1 MQFWNRQDYIHQD
14 VFLFLPSCEPRQ
26 CQPDFLWYFVEVC
39 CFIQLKIHQKF
50 KFAEI
55 PRTFHL
61 QNDKNKSNLLILLKY
76 FVKFPVRQSISCEQS
91 SQVHGEKDGLIF
103 ILIWSDLKWS
113 SQHQN
118 GLEMPQVTADCPGHT
133 QRGPKVAQTDL
144 SLVIWTRQGHF
155 EANLF

>member
-1 MQFWNRQDYIHQD
+1 MQFSLYKLENTKVTKSVWGWHNIPPPSHSWKIKSRCTAGRL
-14 VFLFLPSCEPRQ
+14 FFLPSCEPRQ

-91 SQVHGEKDGLIF
+91 SQVHGEKEGLLCCAGDGWY
-103 ILIWSDLKWS
+103 ILST
-113 SQHQN
+113 
-118 GLEMPQVTADCPGHT
+118 LE
-133 QRGPKVAQTDL
+133 R
-144 SLVIWTRQGHF
+144 
-155 EANLF
+155 

>member
-1 MQFWNRQDYIHQD
+1 MVVLVGGGWQG
-14 VFLFLPSCEPRQ
+14 VFFSLPSCEPQQ

-91 SQVHGEKDGLIF
+91 SQVHGEKDGL
-103 ILIWSDLKWS
+103 LYS
-113 SQHQN
+113 
-118 GLEMPQVTADCPGHT
+118 
-133 QRGPKVAQTDL
+133 
-144 SLVIWTRQGHF
+144 
-155 EANLF
+155 

>member
-91 SQVHGEKDGLIF
+91 SQVHGGKDSLQHTP
-103 ILIWSDLKWS
+103 ILDS
-113 SQHQN
+113 SYSYKAK
-118 GLEMPQVTADCPGHT
+118 E
-133 QRGPKVAQTDL
+133 
-144 SLVIWTRQGHF
+144 SLVSVTMFVKLTYISC
-155 EANLF
+155 LCS

>member
-1 MQFWNRQDYIHQD
+1 MAIHLLQLYLPTSSNYTQASNQTSSTYCN
-14 VFLFLPSCEPRQ
+14 VSPFNKGRASFFFLPSCELRQ

-91 SQVHGEKDGLIF
+91 SQVHWEKTGLHF
-103 ILIWSDLKWS
+103 TLHERGFRFCGWKGMSLKPPLRNQW
-113 SQHQN
+113 
-118 GLEMPQVTADCPGHT
+118 
-133 QRGPKVAQTDL
+133 
-144 SLVIWTRQGHF
+144 
-155 EANLF
+155 